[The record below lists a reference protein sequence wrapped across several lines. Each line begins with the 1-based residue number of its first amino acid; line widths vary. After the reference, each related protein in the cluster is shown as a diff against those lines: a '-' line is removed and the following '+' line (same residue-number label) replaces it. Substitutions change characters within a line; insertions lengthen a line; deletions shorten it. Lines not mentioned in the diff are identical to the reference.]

1 MPPQGVLGRAAFHR
15 ASADALCAPLR
26 YNYSFL
32 IKCFAEPVADGVA
45 TGTMP
50 IYEYRCAS
58 CGHELEALQKL
69 SDAQLTE
76 CPACHQPDLHKL
88 VSAAGFQLK
97 GSGWYVTD
105 FRNSGGKPPATGTA
119 AGKAAKSA
127 DATAGAGA
135 TGTGSGTP
143 SSTEGKSGESKA
155 GTGSAPASGTTSGTT
170 PGSSSA

>member
-1 MPPQGVLGRAAFHR
+1 
-15 ASADALCAPLR
+15 
-26 YNYSFL
+26 
-32 IKCFAEPVADGVA
+32 
-45 TGTMP
+45 MP

-69 SDAQLTE
+69 SDAPLAE
-76 CPACHQPDLHKL
+76 CPACHKPDLKKL

-119 AGKAAKSA
+119 AGKTANA
-127 DATAGAGA
+127 AGAGA
-135 TGTGSGTP
+135 NAGATGAGSDTSSGTSSGT

-155 GTGSAPASGTTSGTT
+155 GTGSAPTSGTT
-170 PGSSSA
+170 PGTTSGSSGS